1 MRLREILRN
10 ISKIP
15 EVHLKLGS
23 HYLIVLNEGKRV
35 RCLLYDWMAYRFGG
49 EPIKDVTKRF
59 EELPRFL
66 SDLKEELGAARTKV
80 VRIWT

>member
-23 HYLIVLNEGKRV
+23 HYLVVLNEGKRV

-49 EPIKDVTKRF
+49 EPIREVTKRF

-66 SDLKEELGAARTKV
+66 DELKEELGVARTRV
-80 VRIWT
+80 VRIW

>member
-1 MRLREILRN
+1 VRLREILRN

-23 HYLIVLNEGKRV
+23 HYLVVLNEGRRL
-35 RCLLYDWMAYRFGG
+35 RCFLYYWSDYRFGG

-66 SDLKEELGAARTKV
+66 SDLKKELGVLRVRVART
-80 VRIWT
+80 W